1 MVAAELRIT
10 FGKKE
15 NEMMKTETRVMCLLV
30 VSMILAGGCT
40 AIDVSDRPAQNTPK
54 DEKGSP
60 QVKREIN
67 WGDTAKKVEAALG
80 WPNERGM
87 NPYQQGRL
95 KYNHGKKKGCI
106 VFLFG
111 PEKEFNA
118 LTTQGSNRESDG
130 LSKIVV
136 MPDLTSAEHVGE
148 ITSVEPQNL
157 PHISE
162 AKGFLGDFLKSR
174 GITRG
179 NVPEAQTPE

>member
-1 MVAAELRIT
+1 LA
-10 FGKKE
+10 KKE
-15 NEMMKTETRVMCLLV
+15 NEMIKTETRVMWLLV
-30 VSMILAGGCT
+30 VGMILACGCT
-40 AIDVSDRPAQNTPK
+40 PIDRPAQNTPK

-60 QVKREIN
+60 QVNREIK

-80 WPNERGM
+80 WPNERGT

-111 PEKEFNA
+111 PEQELQV
-118 LTTQGSNRESDG
+118 LTRRGSNRESDG
-130 LSKIVV
+130 LSKIIV
-136 MPDLTSAEHVGE
+136 MPDLTSADHVSE
-148 ITSVEPQNL
+148 ITSVEPQTL
-157 PHISE
+157 PHIWE

-179 NVPEAQTPE
+179 NAPEAQTPE

>member
-1 MVAAELRIT
+1 
-10 FGKKE
+10 
-15 NEMMKTETRVMCLLV
+15 MMKTETRVMWLIV
-30 VSMILAGGCT
+30 IGMILGGGCT
-40 AIDVSDRPAQNTPK
+40 ATDVADRPAQNATK
-54 DEKGSP
+54 DAEGSP
-60 QVKREIN
+60 QVMRDIK
-67 WGDTAKKVEAALG
+67 WGDTAKQVEAAVG
-80 WPNERGM
+80 WPNGRGT

-174 GITRG
+174 GITPG
-179 NVPEAQTPE
+179 NAPEAQTPE